1 MCMGGLPS
9 RVTVRLGCTL
19 HVRSVFLLWTG
30 RSVTNDYLGRFAH
43 PRPAV
48 SVICIV
54 EGLVGQREV
63 RFGYDG
69 AE

>member
-1 MCMGGLPS
+1 MM
-9 RVTVRLGCTL
+9 

-30 RSVTNDYLGRFAH
+30 TSVTNDYLGRFDH

-48 SVICIV
+48 SVICV
-54 EGLVGQREV
+54 VQGLVGQSSFV
-63 RFGYDG
+63 LDTYDG